1 MDSFCSG
8 LTSVIIE
15 NNRLNSSNLLF
26 YRHRRGMG
34 GRTGGRVE
42 RVRGRQLQGW
52 KSSKSG
58 LGKRDPGHARGRRFW
73 KIIAKKNF
81 T

>member
-1 MDSFCSG
+1 
-8 LTSVIIE
+8 
-15 NNRLNSSNLLF
+15 
-26 YRHRRGMG
+26 MG

-58 LGKRDPGHARGRRFW
+58 LGKRDPGYARGRRFR
-73 KIIAKKNF
+73 KIIAKKTLHDFYFVIIESIDFMNAF
-81 T
+81 N

>member
-1 MDSFCSG
+1 
-8 LTSVIIE
+8 
-15 NNRLNSSNLLF
+15 
-26 YRHRRGMG
+26 MG

-58 LGKRDPGHARGRRFW
+58 LGKRDPGYARGRRFR
-73 KIIAKKNF
+73 KIIAKKTEEPFHRLFN
-81 T
+81 